1 MFHVFN
7 NGPRDNLQT
16 ETFNLKI
23 QGKHHKNIVPND
35 VK

>member
-16 ETFNLKI
+16 
-23 QGKHHKNIVPND
+23 QGKHHKNIVSND